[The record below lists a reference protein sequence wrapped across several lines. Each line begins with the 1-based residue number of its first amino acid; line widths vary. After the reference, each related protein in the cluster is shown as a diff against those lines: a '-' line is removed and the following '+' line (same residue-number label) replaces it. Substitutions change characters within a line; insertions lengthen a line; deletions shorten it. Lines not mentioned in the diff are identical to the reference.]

1 MKQIKRILAGM
12 LCFLMVF
19 LLADQAYAAQKN
31 TITDNGKVTIKSSS
45 SKTDHWLA
53 YKAKKTGIV
62 TIKTTA
68 KKCKVT
74 LCNAKKKAITGSA
87 NFGKSVANA
96 KSYSFAVK
104 KGQIYYLKLNFP
116 SKTTFT
122 CKFAGLSSSGG
133 NDYQSADMLK
143 VNEKKEG
150 LACNSKICKYYRID
164 VDVMSYQP
172 IVFSVKTPKNSS
184 SGFTFNLVN
193 AVDLPLMADMK
204 LSGTQSYTFQ
214 NTLGPG
220 TYYIIVKSN
229 SKKTTGQYTITYGAQ
244 D

>member
-1 MKQIKRILAGM
+1 MNQIKRILAGM

-19 LLADQAYAAQKN
+19 LLTDQAYAAQKD
-31 TITDNGKVTIKSSS
+31 TIANNGKVTIHSSS
-45 SKTDHWLA
+45 SKADHWLA

-74 LCNAKKKAITGSA
+74 LCNSKKKTVTGSA
-87 NFGKSVANA
+87 SFGKTVADA
-96 KSYSFAVK
+96 KNYSFAVK
-104 KGQIYYLKLNFP
+104 KGQTYYLKLNFP

-122 CKFAGLSSSGG
+122 CKFTSLSSSGG
-133 NDYQSADMLK
+133 NDYRSAEAL
-143 VNEKKEG
+143 NLNAKKDG
-150 LACNSKICKYYRID
+150 LACNSEICKYYRID

-184 SGFTFNLVN
+184 SGFTFDLVN
-193 AVDLPLMADMK
+193 AVDMPLMADMK

-220 TYYIIVKSN
+220 TYYLIVKSN
-229 SKKTTGQYTITYGAQ
+229 SKKTTGQYTITYGTQ
-244 D
+244 N